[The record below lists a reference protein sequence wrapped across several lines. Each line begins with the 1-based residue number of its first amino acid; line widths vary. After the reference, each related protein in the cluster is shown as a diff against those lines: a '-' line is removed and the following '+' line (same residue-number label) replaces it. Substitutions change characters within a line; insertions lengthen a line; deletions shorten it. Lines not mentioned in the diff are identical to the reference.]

1 MNSFLAQIDIGQ
13 QFTLK
18 GNKGI
23 GSIQAFTSLR
33 AFISTILPN
42 VFIVAGIILIFFI
55 IGSGIG
61 MQAQIMTS
69 KGKLNDRV
77 NDEIEEVWERWSRAE
92 NCHTGGSLSFT
103 DYERMAVGQVFDAGE
118 VFNRKY
124 YTIFGESEVPFDFC

>member
-61 MQAQIMTS
+61 IITSAGNPEAQQKS
-69 KGKLNDRV
+69 KGTLT
-77 NDEIEEVWERWSRAE
+77 A
-92 NCHTGGSLSFT
+92 
-103 DYERMAVGQVFDAGE
+103 AVVGFLLIFASWWIIQIIQVLTA
-118 VFNRKY
+118 
-124 YTIFGESEVPFDFC
+124 VPIL